1 VETFQ
6 LRLLKAKGFPA
17 SDVPNC
23 EGSVSFMADT
33 LSDEPGDIRS
43 YYTIA
48 GGVVF

>member
-1 VETFQ
+1 MT
-6 LRLLKAKGFPA
+6 KPA
-17 SDVPNC
+17 TKDATATLAAA
-23 EGSVSFMADT
+23 VSFMADT